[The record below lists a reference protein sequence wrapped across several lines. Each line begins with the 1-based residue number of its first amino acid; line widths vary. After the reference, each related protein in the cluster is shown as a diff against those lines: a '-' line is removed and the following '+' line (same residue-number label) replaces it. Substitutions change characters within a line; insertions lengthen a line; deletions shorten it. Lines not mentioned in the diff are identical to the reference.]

1 MGLTFYEIDPSGD
14 TLLILQN
21 ANAPFAVLPSSGPQ
35 AKQKASDSTPDD
47 KTTGKAPDA
56 DSKPEEEGSKPK
68 NADSKPT
75 VQMRL
80 SSKHLTLASRY
91 FQKMTANNWK
101 ESKEATPEVGYS
113 YVINANDWDEKA
125 LLLLMNIIH
134 GRTSKVPRYIDLELL
149 AKIAVLVDYY
159 QCHEAVSFFSQTWL
173 SSIFIVIPRKGE
185 REYMLRL
192 VVCLV
197 FSEVFNFQ
205 LLTKTIIWGATG
217 PIDSLGLPIQQKII
231 DALNKSREDA
241 IETVVAEFFEVR
253 RRLCE
258 DQAHS
263 FECSSIHLGALLK
276 AMSKM
281 GVMDH
286 TSVSPWPGHSL
297 LSLEQAVRDIKEP
310 TWKSNCTETS
320 TPPKESTEES
330 TKTTTKSSNDSDGA
344 PPTDTKSPPA
354 QAGTAPGFGGFAAT
368 SSGGGF
374 GSGTSASAGG
384 FGKMG
389 SSGGLFGN
397 NTNTVPTGGLFG
409 SGNTASAGGSGF
421 TFGKKANAASTEG
434 STLFGNKATPA
445 PTGSSSV
452 FGNGTP
458 APTGGLFGNGTTAPS
473 GGFGTNSSSGGL
485 FGKPISS
492 FPTGGLFGKPAS
504 SDAEDKNR
512 PPPPRCSL
520 AARTSP
526 IIEELFKTVNGLQL
540 GDYVKKE

>member
-47 KTTGKAPDA
+47 KTTSKAQDA
-56 DSKPEEEGSKPK
+56 DSKPKEEGSKPK
-68 NADSKPT
+68 DADSKPT

-80 SSKHLTLASRY
+80 SSKHLTLASKY

-101 ESKEATPEVGYS
+101 ESKEVTPEVGYS

-159 QCHEAVSFFSQTWL
+159 QCHEAVAFYSQTWL

-185 REYMLRL
+185 RDYMLRL

-297 LSLEQAVRDIKEP
+297 LSLEQAIRDIKEP
-310 TWKSNCTETS
+310 TWKSNCPES
-320 TPPKESTEES
+320 SASPKESTEES
-330 TKTTTKSSNDSDGA
+330 TKTTTKSSNDSDSA
-344 PPTDTKSPPA
+344 PSTDTKSPPA
-354 QAGTAPGFGGFAAT
+354 PAGTTPRFGFPATSST
-368 SSGGGF
+368 SSGGLF
-374 GSGTSASAGG
+374 GSGTPAPAGG
-384 FGKMG
+384 FGTNG

-397 NTNTVPTGGLFG
+397 NANTVPTVGLFG
-409 SGNTASAGGSGF
+409 SGNTVPTGGSSLFGSNTNAAPTGGSG
-421 TFGKKANAASTEG
+421 
-434 STLFGNKATPA
+434 LFGNKATP
-445 PTGSSSV
+445 PPPGGL
-452 FGNGTP
+452 FGGGTP
-458 APTGGLFGNGTTAPS
+458 APTGGLFGNATTAPS
-473 GGFGTNSSSGGL
+473 GGFGTNASSGGL

-504 SDAEDKNR
+504 SDAEDKTK